1 MKILPQDPKSSSP
14 LFISSETNGPIEL
27 FQTTMVMDMQA
38 QKYGNQRLKDFFNE
52 EIPSLICF
60 FP

>member
-52 EIPSLICF
+52 ELKK
-60 FP
+60 